1 MAKEKWFPICTRY
14 QNCAL
19 NEWKSSNVYFI
30 KPIYEISTA
39 GRIRNANTKQILSVR
54 PKGKGNNINGEVTL
68 STETKR
74 YYWHE
79 YCTDG
84 RMKFSVA
91 RIFYQTFYGPLGSHE
106 RVKFDFGLRT
116 LKY

>member
-1 MAKEKWFPICTRY
+1 MAKEKWVPICTRY

-19 NEWKSSNVYFI
+19 NEWESSNVYFI
-30 KPIYEISTA
+30 KPIYEISTE
-39 GRIRNANTKQILSVR
+39 GRIRNKNTKKIIS
-54 PKGKGNNINGEVTL
+54 IHNGGHVTL

-74 YYWHE
+74 YYDHS
-79 YCTDG
+79 YCIDG

-91 RIFYQTFYGPLGSHE
+91 RIFYQTFYGPLGSRE

>member
-1 MAKEKWFPICTRY
+1 MAKETWVPICEKY
-14 QNCAL
+14 QNCSL
-19 NEWKSSNVYFI
+19 NEWGSYNVYFI
-30 KPIYEISTA
+30 KPIYEISTN
-39 GRIRNANTKQILSVR
+39 GRIRNKNTKKIISIR
-54 PKGKGNNINGEVTL
+54 PNGKVTL
-68 STETKR
+68 STNKKKC
-74 YYWHE
+74 YWYGE
-79 YCTDG
+79 CSDG

>member
-1 MAKEKWFPICTRY
+1 MSKEKWVPICTRY
-14 QNCAL
+14 QNCSL
-19 NEWKSSNVYFI
+19 NEWESSNVYFI
-30 KPIYEISTA
+30 KPIYEISTE
-39 GRIRNANTKQILSVR
+39 GRIRNKNTKKIISIR
-54 PKGKGNNINGEVTL
+54 DAGDVTL

-74 YYWHE
+74 YYDHS
-79 YCTDG
+79 YCVDG

-91 RIFYQTFYGPLGSHE
+91 RIFYQTFYGPLGSRE